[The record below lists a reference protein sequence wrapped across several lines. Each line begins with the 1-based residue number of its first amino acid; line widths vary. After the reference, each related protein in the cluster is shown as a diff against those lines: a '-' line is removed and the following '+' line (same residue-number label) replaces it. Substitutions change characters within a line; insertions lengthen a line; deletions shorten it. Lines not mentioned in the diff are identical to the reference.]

1 VAGSPAI
8 DALRAAGVPFT
19 QHSYR
24 HDPAHPS
31 FGWEAAQSL
40 GLDPRQV
47 FKTLIW
53 RAGSEPV
60 IAIVAVTDTVDA
72 KALARAAGARKAAPL
87 DRADAERV
95 TGYRIGGISP
105 FGLRTALPTYLDVRA
120 RDVEMMYVSAGLR
133 GHELCLT
140 PNDLS
145 AVTGASL
152 VKIAKAGPS
161 TRRSMP
167 RASQ

>member
-1 VAGSPAI
+1 MAGSPAI
-8 DALRAAGVPFT
+8 DALRAAGVSFT
-19 QHSYR
+19 QHTYP
-24 HDPAHPS
+24 HDPQHPS
-31 FGWEAAQSL
+31 FGWEAAESL

-53 RAGSEPV
+53 RAGSMSV

-72 KALARAAGARKAAPL
+72 KALARAAGTRRASAL

-120 RDVEMMYVSAGLR
+120 TDFETIYVSAGLR

-140 PNDLS
+140 PGDVT

-152 VKIAKAGPS
+152 AMIAKAGPS
-161 TRRSMP
+161 KRR
-167 RASQ
+167 

>member
-1 VAGSPAI
+1 MAGSPAI
-8 DALRAAGVPFT
+8 DALRSAGVPFT
-19 QHSYR
+19 QHSFQ
-24 HDPAHPS
+24 HDPQHPS
-31 FGWEAAQSL
+31 FGWEASQSL
-40 GLDPRQV
+40 GLDPCQV

-53 RAGSEPV
+53 RADSAPV

-72 KALARAAGARKAAPL
+72 KALARAAGARRASPL
-87 DRADAERV
+87 DRVDAERV

-120 RDVEMMYVSAGLR
+120 SDFETIYVSGGLR

-140 PNDLS
+140 PGDIT

-152 VKIAKAGPS
+152 AKIAKAGS
-161 TRRSMP
+161 SKRR
-167 RASQ
+167 